1 MAFLAPLRLRFICYF
16 LLLVRIGTDRL
27 ARAFARGYFAYVLAM
42 HNEALQDELR
52 RLERE
57 VVEAERRLA
66 EQETLLVELKRQGQ
80 DTDKAKAE
88 LEMMRDQQ
96 RRRQADRLRL
106 LSLLQP

>member
-1 MAFLAPLRLRFICYF
+1 
-16 LLLVRIGTDRL
+16 
-27 ARAFARGYFAYVLAM
+27 M

-57 VVEAERRLA
+57 VVDAERRLA

-80 DTDKAKAE
+80 DTHKAKAE

>member
-1 MAFLAPLRLRFICYF
+1 
-16 LLLVRIGTDRL
+16 
-27 ARAFARGYFAYVLAM
+27 M

-57 VVEAERRLA
+57 VVDAERRLA